1 MKRTIGLLAVALWLG
16 LNGCQKS
23 KQEVEAV
30 TNQAEYLRQAEDKLT
45 EIIIHDIFSPPVAS
59 RIYAYSHLAAYEA
72 LLPAYPTYQSMA
84 GQLRDFKPSPQ
95 PEAGTETEIS
105 YPLASLRAY
114 LTVGRQWT
122 FSTDV
127 LDAYEGELYG
137 KFEETLPGEVYE
149 RSMAYGEAVGKH
161 VIAYSMTD
169 NYKQTRGFKHTVTS
183 ATGSWVPTP
192 PAYLDAVEPRWR
204 TIRSFTLDSAAQFS
218 PPAPPAFDL
227 TKTSP
232 FYKELVHVYE
242 TGKNLNEE
250 QREIANFWDCNP
262 FKMNVQGHAMFATK
276 KLSPGGHWMS
286 IVGLVTR
293 EKKADFMQT
302 AEAYLLTSVALFD
315 GFISCW
321 DEKYRS
327 NRVRPE
333 SVINAHL
340 DKDWLPLLQTPPF
353 PEYTSGHSVISA
365 ASSLALT
372 SLFGDNCAFADS
384 SEVAYGLPVRKFPS
398 FKAAAQE
405 AAISRLYGGIHYQSA
420 IENGF
425 EEGTRVGE
433 WVLSKV
439 KTRKTAIAM
448 SREQ

>member
-1 MKRTIGLLAVALWLG
+1 MKRTTVLLVGILWLA
-16 LNGCQKS
+16 LSGCQKS
-23 KQEVEAV
+23 RDEIEAV
-30 TNQAEYLRQAEDKLT
+30 TNRAEYLRQAENKLT
-45 EIIIHDIFSPPVAS
+45 EVIIHDIFSPPVAA

-72 LLPAYPTYQSMA
+72 LLPAYPAYQSMA
-84 GQLRDFKPSPQ
+84 GQLRDFKPAPQ
-95 PEAGTETEIS
+95 PEAGAEIS

-114 LTVGRQWT
+114 LVVGRQWT
-122 FSTDV
+122 FSPEQ
-127 LDAYEGELYG
+127 LDAYEKELYG
-137 KFEETLPGEVYE
+137 TFEEALSSDVYA
-149 RSMAYGEAVGKH
+149 RSMAYGEAVGQH

-169 NYKQTRGFKHTVTS
+169 NYKQTRGFKHTVTN
-183 ATGSWVPTP
+183 AAGTWVPTP
-192 PAYLDAVEPRWR
+192 PAYLDAIEPRWR
-204 TIRSFTLDSAAQFS
+204 LIRSFTLDSAAQFS

-232 FYKELVHVYE
+232 FYRELVHVYE
-242 TGKNLNEE
+242 TGKNLTEE
-250 QREIANFWDCNP
+250 QKEIANFWDCNP

-293 EKKADFMQT
+293 AKNANLMQT
-302 AEAYLLTSVALFD
+302 AEAYLLTSIALFD

-333 SVINAHL
+333 STINAHL

-372 SLFGDNCAFADS
+372 SLFGENCAFADS
-384 SEVAYGLPVRKFPS
+384 SEVVYGLPVRKFPS

-420 IENGF
+420 IEEGLK
-425 EEGTRVGE
+425 EGTRVGE

-439 KTRKTAIAM
+439 KTRKVDQSMI
-448 SREQ
+448 SYQ